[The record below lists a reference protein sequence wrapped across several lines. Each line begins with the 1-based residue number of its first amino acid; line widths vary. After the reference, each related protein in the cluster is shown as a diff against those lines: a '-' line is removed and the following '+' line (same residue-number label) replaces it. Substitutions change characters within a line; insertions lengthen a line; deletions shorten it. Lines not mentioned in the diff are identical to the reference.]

1 MTDKDALQTFETLF
15 VKAEYCREKGNP
27 AGAIPLFRAAI
38 KKAASKSQI
47 WHANLQIGLCYEH
60 MGDYGQAAFIYESVL
75 DFAQQEGNAPVE
87 MTALRHILSIM
98 VHEKKT
104 LEAIRT
110 GHKALVIM
118 RSLPELPPNAA
129 WITHGLCKALKA
141 NHSPRDIVAKLA
153 SEEHEQLKYAREIGV
168 PSLHYD
174 VWFTGW
180 LSDMAYAHAALSW
193 WYLAKA
199 FWVSVVK
206 HLPLRLKQFRS
217 GNR

>member
-27 AGAIPLFRAAI
+27 AGAIHLFNAAI
-38 KKAASKSQI
+38 KLAITRAQVLE
-47 WHANLQIGLCYEH
+47 ANLQIGLCFEH
-60 MGDYGQAAFIYESVL
+60 MEEYGRAESVYETVL
-75 DFAQQEGNAPVE
+75 KKARQEGILSVKMN
-87 MTALRHILSIM
+87 ALRHLLSIM
-98 VHEKKT
+98 VHDKNT

-110 GHKALVIM
+110 GHEAIAIM
-118 RSLPELPPNAA
+118 HSLPELPPNAV
-129 WITHGLCKALKA
+129 WVTHGLCKALKA
-141 NHSPRDIVAKLA
+141 NRSPRDIVAKYA
-153 SEEHEQLKYAREIGV
+153 AQEREQLKYAREIGV

-180 LSDMAYAHAALSW
+180 LSDMAYAHVALSW
-193 WYLAKA
+193 WYLSKA

-217 GNR
+217 GIR